1 MTLLTITP
9 LVTLILFA
17 AMLLLIELGRR
28 LRSRSVNADRFGGAA
43 MESAIFALF
52 GLLLAFTFS
61 GAMGRYDA
69 HRDLIVQEANTIGTA
84 YLRLDLLP
92 PSTQTALRQNFRDY
106 TAVRVHR
113 FDLPDNSPEAIA
125 SSDATAR
132 LQNQIWTRSLAAATS
147 PGANPDAAKLLLP
160 ALNDMIDITATRRN
174 AFDMHPPTVI
184 FVLLFALACGCSL
197 LAGFALTGPRSW
209 LHSIVFAAAIALTLY
224 ATLDI
229 EFPRRG
235 LVTLTSRDKIFS
247 DLLQTMR

>member
-1 MTLLTITP
+1 MMQTLTHFA
-9 LVTLILFA
+9 TLILFA

-28 LRSRSVNADRFGGAA
+28 LRNRRANADQSGSGA

-61 GAMGRYDA
+61 GAMARYDA
-69 HRDLIVQEANTIGTA
+69 HRDLIVQEANNIGTA

-92 PSTQTALRQNFRDY
+92 PTTQPALRQSFRDY

-113 FDLPDNSPEAIA
+113 FDLPDNSPESIA
-125 SSDATAR
+125 AAAQTAR
-132 LQNQIWTRSLAAATS
+132 LQNEIWMRSVAAVTS
-147 PGANPDAAKLLLP
+147 SGANPDATKLLLP
-160 ALNDMIDITATRRN
+160 ALNEMIDITATRRN

-184 FVLLFALACGCSL
+184 FVLLFALSCGCAL
-197 LAGFALTGPRSW
+197 LAGFAMTGHRSW
-209 LHSIVFAAAIALTLY
+209 LHSIVFAASIAFTLY

-235 LVTLTSRDKIFS
+235 LVTLTSRDQIFS